1 MSDAHTTYFNAMR
14 EALKA
19 ATKQREHLLAA
30 LNAAQ
35 RPDGA
40 KWAQHCMLQAD
51 DAINAVDDHVD
62 KAWNALDELTRD

>member
-1 MSDAHTTYFNAMR
+1 MSDAHKTYFNEMTA
-14 EALKA
+14 ALKA
-19 ATKQREHLLAA
+19 ATRNREHLLAA

-40 KWAQHCMLQAD
+40 KWAQKYILQAD

-62 KAWNALDELTRD
+62 KAWNALEQLTRD

>member
-35 RPDGA
+35 RPDGV
-40 KWAQHCMLQAD
+40 KWAQKCILQAD

-62 KAWNALDELTRD
+62 KAWNALEQLTRD

>member
-1 MSDAHTTYFNAMR
+1 MSDAHKTYFNEMTA
-14 EALKA
+14 ALKA
-19 ATKQREHLLAA
+19 ATRNREHLLAA

-40 KWAQHCMLQAD
+40 KWAQKCILQAD

-62 KAWNALDELTRD
+62 KAWNALEQLTRD

>member
-1 MSDAHTTYFNAMR
+1 MSDAHATYFNAMR

-40 KWAQHCMLQAD
+40 KWAQKCILQAD

-62 KAWNALDELTRD
+62 KAWNALEQLTRD

>member
-1 MSDAHTTYFNAMR
+1 MSDARTTYFNAMR

-40 KWAQHCMLQAD
+40 KWAQHCILQAD
-51 DAINAVDDHVD
+51 DAINAIDDHVD
-62 KAWNALDELTRD
+62 KAWNALEQLTRD

>member
-1 MSDAHTTYFNAMR
+1 MSTPHTEYLKEIQA
-14 EALKA
+14 ALKA
-19 ATKQREHLLAA
+19 ATKHREHLLAA

-40 KWAQHCMLQAD
+40 KWAQHCILQAD

-62 KAWNALDELTRD
+62 KAWNALEQLTRD

>member
-1 MSDAHTTYFNAMR
+1 MSDAHKTYFDEMR
-14 EALKA
+14 AALKVA
-19 ATKQREHLLAA
+19 NEHREHLLAA

-40 KWAQHCMLQAD
+40 KWAQHCINRAD

-62 KAWNALDELTRD
+62 KAWNALEQLTRD

>member
-1 MSDAHTTYFNAMR
+1 MSDAHTTYFNEMTA
-14 EALKA
+14 ALKA
-19 ATKQREHLLAA
+19 ATRNREHLLAA

-40 KWAQHCMLQAD
+40 KWAQKCILQAD

-62 KAWNALDELTRD
+62 KAWNALDQLTRD

>member
-1 MSDAHTTYFNAMR
+1 MSDAHKTYFNEMTA
-14 EALKA
+14 ALKA
-19 ATKQREHLLAA
+19 ATRNREHLLAA

-40 KWAQHCMLQAD
+40 KWAQKCILQAD
-51 DAINAVDDHVD
+51 DAINAIDDHVD